1 MRKHLT
7 LLFVSLLSLAATS
20 LTSVAVAGPHSILV
34 ARRAGGDA
42 GISLNEAVQ
51 QVRRET
57 GGRVLSADE
66 SSQDGRRVYRIKVL
80 TPSGHVRVYV
90 IDAQSGAR
98 L

>member
-1 MRKHLT
+1 MRRCLII
-7 LLFVSLLSLAATS
+7 LIVSLMSLAATG
-20 LTSVAVAGPHSILV
+20 VATAAPHALQF
-34 ARRAGGDA
+34 ARRDGGN
-42 GISLNEAVQ
+42 GGMSLNEAVQ
-51 QVRRET
+51 QVRQET

-66 SSQDGRRVYRIKVL
+66 TSKDGRRVYRIKVL